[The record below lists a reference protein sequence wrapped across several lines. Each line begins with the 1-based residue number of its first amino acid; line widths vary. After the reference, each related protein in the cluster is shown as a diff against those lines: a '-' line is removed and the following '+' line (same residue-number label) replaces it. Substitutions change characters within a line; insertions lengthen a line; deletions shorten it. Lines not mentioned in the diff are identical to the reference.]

1 MAVCWRKMVLD
12 ELSDLDQAVYGAI
25 ARSPTPHLDRVM
37 ARLSDAANY
46 SRLSLA
52 AAAVL
57 ALTRGDE
64 GRRAATLGLVR
75 SRSPPLW
82 STSRSAARTS
92 RPPRPGSP
100 PGAAR
105 PAGQDAEIDVVPSGH
120 TAAAF
125 AFAGGVSDVLP
136 WEGAALHVLATAV
149 GYSRVHTGV
158 HYPSDVIFG
167 ALIGTVTSRIVV
179 ERLTR
184 GERTRCAS
192 APREPANSA
201 PEPAPTA
208 TSQDG
213 RGRSGPVARG
223 AGS

>member
-1 MAVCWRKMVLD
+1 MVLD
-12 ELSDLDQAVYGAI
+12 ELRDLDEAVYGAV
-25 ARSPTPHLDRVM
+25 AGSPTPHLDVAM
-37 ARLSDAANY
+37 ARLSNAANY

-52 AAAVL
+52 SAAVL

-64 GRRAATLGLVR
+64 GRKAAGLGLASVAVTAALVNLVIKPLGHRDRPDRAIHRVPLVR
-75 SRSPPLW
+75 RVRMPR
-82 STSRSAARTS
+82 STSL
-92 RPPRPGSP
+92 
-100 PGAAR
+100 
-105 PAGQDAEIDVVPSGH
+105 PSGH

-158 HYPSDVIFG
+158 HYPSDVMFG
-167 ALIGTVTSRIVV
+167 ALIGTVTSQIVV
-179 ERLTR
+179 NRLIHR
-184 GERTRCAS
+184 ERTQSAA
-192 APREPANSA
+192 APRESANFA

-208 TSQDG
+208 TSPDG
-213 RGRSGPVARG
+213 REQSEPVVHE

>member
-1 MAVCWRKMVLD
+1 MVLD

-64 GRRAATLGLVR
+64 GRRAATLGLASVAVTAAVVNLAIKPLGHRDRPDRAVHRVPLVR
-75 SRSPPLW
+75 RVRMPR
-82 STSRSAARTS
+82 STSL
-92 RPPRPGSP
+92 
-100 PGAAR
+100 
-105 PAGQDAEIDVVPSGH
+105 PSGH

-192 APREPANSA
+192 APRESANSA
-201 PEPAPTA
+201 PGPAPTA
-208 TSQDG
+208 TSPDG